1 MSLKFQPFSPPWEEV
16 IKQSVPIHPATTNL
30 LSVPMDLS
38 TVNLCTASPLG
49 PTRVLAAAWS
59 QAVPDYTV
67 LLPSLSQVAE
77 WLPASSCPS
86 SPLSF
91 TCSVAQSCLTL
102 CDPMDCSTP
111 DFPVLHQLLE
121 LAQTHVHPVGDAILP
136 SHPLS
141 PSSPPAFSLS
151 QHQGVFQ
158 WASSLHQVAKV
169 WEVQLQHQSSQW
181 IFRVD
186 FL

>member
-1 MSLKFQPFSPPWEEV
+1 M

-77 WLPASSCPS
+77 
-86 SPLSF
+86 
-91 TCSVAQSCLTL
+91 
-102 CDPMDCSTP
+102 
-111 DFPVLHQLLE
+111 
-121 LAQTHVHPVGDAILP
+121 
-136 SHPLS
+136 
-141 PSSPPAFSLS
+141 
-151 QHQGVFQ
+151 
-158 WASSLHQVAKV
+158 
-169 WEVQLQHQSSQW
+169 
-181 IFRVD
+181 
-186 FL
+186 